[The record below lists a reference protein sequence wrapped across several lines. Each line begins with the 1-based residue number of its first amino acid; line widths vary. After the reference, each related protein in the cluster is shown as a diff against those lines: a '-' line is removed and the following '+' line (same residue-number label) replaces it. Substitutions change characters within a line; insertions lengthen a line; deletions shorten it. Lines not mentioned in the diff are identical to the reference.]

1 MQPELSERVA
11 TVLELGSRDICL
23 ACVKIGIVS
32 HWKVAVISYSNSSMQ
47 PELSERAASVADSGS
62 TVVFFSDRFTYA
74 CTVPVWKT
82 SRRTHTHTHRAAAM
96 IDCLTWKDYWNTTE
110 TDDVN
115 KATDSCQ
122 FPRHK
127 PLFGCG
133 SKDVKGLE
141 TFVLLCFFCAPVG
154 FRKNGVQFVRRS
166 ESYCVSSCICWRHQE
181 LFVLIPAQAL
191 W

>member
-62 TVVFFSDRFTYA
+62 TVVLYFRSFRLCMHSICGKLPDE
-74 CTVPVWKT
+74 
-82 SRRTHTHTHRAAAM
+82 HTHRAAAM
-96 IDCLTWKDYWNTTE
+96 IDCLIWKDYWNTTE

-141 TFVLLCFFCAPVG
+141 TFVLLCFFCALVG
-154 FRKNGVQFVRRS
+154 FRKNGVQLAYGS
-166 ESYCVSSCICWRHQE
+166 
-181 LFVLIPAQAL
+181 
-191 W
+191 